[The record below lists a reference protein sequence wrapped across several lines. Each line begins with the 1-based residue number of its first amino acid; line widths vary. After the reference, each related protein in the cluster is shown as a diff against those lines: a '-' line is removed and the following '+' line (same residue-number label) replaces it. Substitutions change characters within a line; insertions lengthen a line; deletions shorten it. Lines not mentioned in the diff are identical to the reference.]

1 MYVPS
6 GMAGISA
13 APAPVD
19 PRYWCNMFISWGSIE
34 AATEVVEI
42 VKLGT
47 SSGSEDA
54 EVVTGVEDEE
64 VAVPES
70 VEVGPIFG

>member
-1 MYVPS
+1 
-6 GMAGISA
+6 MAGISA
-13 APAPVD
+13 GPAPVD

-34 AATEVVEI
+34 AATEVAEI

-47 SSGSEDA
+47 WSSESEDA

>member
-1 MYVPS
+1 M
-6 GMAGISA
+6 
-13 APAPVD
+13 
-19 PRYWCNMFISWGSIE
+19 
-34 AATEVVEI
+34 VEI

-70 VEVGPIFG
+70 VEVGPILG